1 MTWSRSP
8 LWCSLAQALLVLG
21 LTWLAPAL
29 ARAEDSTVQS
39 ARDDYKRGLDLSAA
53 SQWGEALSAF
63 EVSSTKRPHAQTLY
77 NMGSCERALG
87 RWTRAR
93 ARFEESLKRAEGN
106 PTELP
111 ASVAEEVRGLLR
123 EYERILPRIN
133 VTLEP
138 ADTNLAIDGR
148 PLHVDPARE
157 ALVAG
162 LATPGLGKPV
172 GRATFVVE
180 LDPGTHVFALSR
192 AGYADVVISKQ
203 IAASA
208 RMSLNLNLEMLPAT
222 LRISA
227 DQQGALVRVNEA
239 DVGPAPVELLRPRGL
254 YKVVVSK
261 SGYTPFVN
269 DVSARS
275 GQEVSLRAQLAL
287 EKTPI
292 TKRWWFWTGAA
303 AVLAGA
309 AVLTYVATRPTPE
322 PPPYD
327 GGNTNWV
334 VVPK

>member
-1 MTWSRSP
+1 MMVYRFTHWLVLS
-8 LWCSLAQALLVLG
+8 LLVFG
-21 LTWLAPAL
+21 LVSLVPTQAH
-29 ARAEDSTVQS
+29 AEDASVQS
-39 ARDDYKRGLDLSAA
+39 AREDFKRGVELSAA

-63 EVSSTKRPHAQTLY
+63 EVSASKRPHAQTFY

-93 ARFEESLKRAEGN
+93 ARFEESLKRAEGSAN
-106 PTELP
+106 ELP
-111 ASVAEEVRGLLR
+111 ASVAEEVRGFLK
-123 EYERILPRIN
+123 EYERILPRISI
-133 VTLEP
+133 TLEP
-138 ADTNLAIDGR
+138 ADTMIAIDGR
-148 PLHVDPARE
+148 PLQADAARE

-162 LATPGLGKPV
+162 LATPGPGKSV
-172 GRATFVVE
+172 GRAAFTVE
-180 LDPGTHVFALSR
+180 LDPGAHVFALSR
-192 AGYADVVISKQ
+192 AGYADVVVSKQ
-203 IAASA
+203 IAAAS
-208 RMSLNLNLEMLPAT
+208 RTSVNLNLEMLPAT

-227 DQQGALVRVNEA
+227 NQDGALVRVNDA

-261 SGYTPFVN
+261 VGYTPFVN

-275 GQEVSLRAQLAL
+275 GQEVNLRAQLAL

-309 AVLTYVATRPTPE
+309 AAVTYAATRPTPE